1 MVRKVIEDGDRR
13 VILDRDE
20 VIIEQNGESVTV
32 KNSQVE
38 HTRRTEHADEHS
50 HVDSTETAHPRE
62 HDSSHRGRSAL
73 RAVLMLVGIAG
84 ISVVAVLVARI
95 ALLALEAD
103 ATNQAVQA
111 VYDVTAPLIE
121 PFEGIF
127 NVQQID
133 GGGVFEPAAAIAAG
147 IVMAVMIA
155 ILMVGRLITT
165 RGTVHS

>member
-20 VIIEQNGESVTV
+20 VIIEQNGESVAV
-32 KNSQVE
+32 RNSAVE
-38 HTRRTEHADEHS
+38 QPRHTEHVESPS
-50 HVDSTETAHPRE
+50 HVDSTETSRPRE
-62 HDSSHRGRSAL
+62 HDSSHRGRSTL
-73 RAVLMLVGIAG
+73 RVVLMLVGIAG

-103 ATNQAVQA
+103 ATNQAVEA

-147 IVMAVMIA
+147 IVLAVMIA
-155 ILMVGRLITT
+155 ILMAGRLITT